1 MNFLIRQALSH
12 LSRRAITDPKGSYSY
27 QTLLNTS
34 QEYAQCLM
42 ALGLKNTPEKGMAF
56 WLEPDF
62 QYVAVQWAIWQT
74 RSFAVPIAVSHP
86 AAEVEYILTD
96 SQVEILIC
104 SSSFENIA
112 RPLTEKLGIKLLI
125 VNQLQSPFSQKNPLP
140 VLHPS
145 DPALLIYTSGTTNRP
160 KGVLTTHAHLESQI
174 RTLGE
179 AWEWKAED
187 RTLNILPL
195 HHVHGIVNVL
205 GCALFAGASCEMLPK
220 FEAKTVWDNILEERI
235 TLFMAVPT
243 VYTRLIEFWE
253 QQSPEKQELMSEKCQ
268 KLRLMVS
275 GSAAL
280 PETVLRR
287 WQEISGHILLER
299 YGMTETG
306 MILSNPLYGNRKVGF
321 VGKPLPNVQVRLV
334 DEAGQIIIE
343 MEKAGEIQVRSPS
356 VFREYWRKPEE
367 TAKSFVENWFLTGDV
382 AERDADGDYRILGRK
397 SSDIIKTGGYK
408 VSALE
413 IESVLLQHF
422 AIAECAVVG
431 LADEMWGERIAVA
444 FVPKQ
449 EISTEDLRNWLKT
462 QLAHYKIPTI
472 YVSVL
477 ELPRN
482 VMGKVIKAKVKELV

>member
-1 MNFLIRQALSH
+1 MNFLIRQALQH
-12 LSRRAITDPKGSYSY
+12 LPRTALSDPNGNYSY

-34 QEYAQCLM
+34 QDYAQYLL
-42 ALGLKNTPEKGMAF
+42 ALGLRNTAEKGIAF

-96 SQVEILIC
+96 SQVEVLVC
-104 SSSFENIA
+104 SANFENVA
-112 RPLTEKLGIKLLI
+112 KPLCEKLGIKCLLI
-125 VNQLQSPFSQKNPLP
+125 NQLQNQISRKTSLP
-140 VLHPS
+140 ICQTS
-145 DPALLIYTSGTTNRP
+145 DPALMIYTSGTTSRP
-160 KGVLTTHAHLESQI
+160 KGVLTTHAQLESQV
-174 RTLGE
+174 RTLVQ
-179 AWEWKAED
+179 AWEWQTED
-187 RTLNILPL
+187 RTLNVLPL
-195 HHVHGIVNVL
+195 HHVHGIVNIL

-220 FEAKTVWDNILEERI
+220 FEAKTVWDRILEEKI

-253 QQSPEKQELMSEKCQ
+253 QQSPDKQAFMSEKCQ

-280 PETVLRR
+280 PETVLKR
-287 WQEISGHILLER
+287 WQKISGHILLER

-306 MILSNPLYGNRKVGF
+306 MILSNPLHGNRKAGF

-334 DEAGQIIIE
+334 EENGREITEIG
-343 MEKAGEIQVRSPS
+343 KAGEIQVKSPS
-356 VFREYWRKPEE
+356 VFREYWQKPEE
-367 TAKSFVENWFLTGDV
+367 TAKSFVENWFFTGDV
-382 AERDADGDYRILGRK
+382 AERDSDGDYRILGRK

-413 IESVLLQHF
+413 IESVVLQYS

-431 LADEMWGERIAVA
+431 LADETWGEKIALV
-444 FVPKQ
+444 FIPKH
-449 EISTEDLRNWLKT
+449 EISTEELRNWLKT
-462 QLAHYKIPTI
+462 QLAHYKVPTI
-472 YVSVL
+472 YVSVA

-482 VMGKVIKAKVKELV
+482 AMGKVMKAKVKEMM

>member
-1 MNFLIRQALSH
+1 MNFLIRQALQH
-12 LSRRAITDPKGSYSY
+12 LSQTAVSDSKGNYSY

-34 QEYAQCLM
+34 QEYAQYFL
-42 ALGLKNTPEKGMAF
+42 ALGMRNTPEKGIAF

-74 RSFAVPIAVSHP
+74 RSFAVPIAVAHP

-96 SQVEILIC
+96 SQVEMLIC
-104 SSSFENIA
+104 SPNFEKIA
-112 RPLTEKLGIKLLI
+112 KPLTEKLGIKLLLI
-125 VNQLQSPFSQKNPLP
+125 NQLQNSISRKIALP
-140 VLHPS
+140 ICQAS
-145 DPALLIYTSGTTNRP
+145 DPALMIYTSGTTSRP
-160 KGVLTTHAHLESQI
+160 KGVLITHSNLESQI
-174 RTLGE
+174 RTLVQ
-179 AWEWKAED
+179 AWEWKSED

-195 HHVHGIVNVL
+195 HHVHGMVNVL
-205 GCALFAGASCEMLPK
+205 GCALFVGASCEMLAK

-253 QQSPEKQELMSEKCQ
+253 QQDAEKQALMFLQCQ
-268 KLRLMVS
+268 KLRLMIS

-280 PETVLRR
+280 PEAVLKR

-306 MILSNPLYGNRKVGF
+306 MILSNPLHGNRKAGF
-321 VGKPLPNVQVRLV
+321 VGKPLPNVQVRLI
-334 DEAGQIIIE
+334 DENGQIIIE
-343 MEKAGEIQVRSPS
+343 TEKAGEIQVKSPS

-367 TAKSFVENWFLTGDV
+367 TAKSFAENWFLTGDV
-382 AERDADGDYRILGRK
+382 AERDADGDYKILGRK

-431 LADEMWGERIAVA
+431 LADETWGERIAVA
-444 FVPKQ
+444 FVPKE
-449 EISTEDLRNWLKT
+449 EISAEDLRNWLKT
-462 QLAHYKIPTI
+462 QLAHYKIPTL
-472 YVSVL
+472 YVSLV

-482 VMGKVIKAKVKELV
+482 VMGKVIKAKVKELI